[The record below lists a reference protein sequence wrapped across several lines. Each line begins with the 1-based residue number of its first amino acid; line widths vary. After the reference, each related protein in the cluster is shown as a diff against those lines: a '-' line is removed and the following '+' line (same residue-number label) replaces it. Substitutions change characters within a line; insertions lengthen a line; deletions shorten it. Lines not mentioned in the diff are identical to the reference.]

1 MEQPVPPARAGRRHL
16 ALLPLGE
23 VETTVLQYLL
33 LTLPEQTGLSLSHH
47 PPAPIPLAPAYLPD
61 RQQYH
66 STALL
71 ESLLALDLPDTPL
84 RLGVTRVDL
93 CVPVLT
99 FVFGE
104 ARLGGHAGIVSLHRL
119 HPSFYGLPEEDPAL
133 LLQRVE
139 KECLH
144 EIGHMAGLTHCAR
157 SECVMSFSNSVE
169 GVDLKEAA
177 YCPPCR
183 ENLYNGWGR

>member
-1 MEQPVPPARAGRRHL
+1 MRQIDLV
-16 ALLPLGE
+16 PLGE
-23 VETTVLQYLL
+23 VDPSILQYLL
-33 LTLPEQTGLSLSHH
+33 LVLPEHAAL
-47 PPAPIPLAPAYLPD
+47 PCNLAPLPG
-61 RQQYH
+61 
-66 STALL
+66 
-71 ESLLALDLPDTPL
+71 LDLRDAFLPERNQHHSARILQKLEEAGFPDDHL
-84 RLGVTRVDL
+84 VLGISELDL